1 MFSWPEL
8 QWCLQEKN
16 ICYLSTFRTL
26 FHFCNECFVGV
37 AGVTKKET
45 CLLAQKFCCPRLCL
59 QRGFLDGSKVLSVWR
74 GCSAGTAP
82 SCKVEGSSAVLLP
95 TVGDS
100 IAHLIEM
107 SLLREERCAQPLRVL
122 GTMAQY

>member
-1 MFSWPEL
+1 MMAAGLKKALPIAECDKAL
-8 QWCLQEKN
+8 QWVPLC
-16 ICYLSTFRTL
+16 
-26 FHFCNECFVGV
+26 CNECFVGV

-74 GCSAGTAP
+74 GCSAGTTP